1 MIPNP
6 EQSTLSRV
14 NSPAMAGAASKV
26 EVRGKMAPENGGD
39 GHVTAS
45 RCCRLPPVGKNCKI
59 EIAKC
64 LLFVTLLLT
73 SVCFRSVSGDD
84 AGSSSGAAAA
94 QDQNQNPTPTA
105 EPETTT
111 GCPPPEFKI
120 SRPRKN
126 MPSTEAPFVTFE
138 TTQVYLPQDFTT
150 ADLELVDGGRAAH
163 VAGSSGGALDA
174 HQHQSA
180 ALHEEQHD
188 TPFWWEMGIQN
199 AEARESLAAASFSS
213 LGHQSKSRARRSVSF
228 SSRPGGR
235 VRFRR
240 SSNAIGGHYLGQQDN
255 SLLHQELTPVIVI
268 NNIFNENDSDHSVFD
283 NVFLNSNQMELDD
296 DDAEKN
302 RYVDK
307 NEIGETVGQGEDLP
321 VDGTEELMGAAAAG
335 ASRSRVKRKSG
346 KTTGALSRAKG
357 SGGSDSGSKSITRH
371 NKQDNS
377 ETDHSDQGPHDE
389 AVPINET
396 DQPSGSNKS
405 LVSRVKRKSGKAT
418 GALSRPKGGSD
429 SGSKSIS
436 RNANKGQYDE
446 DGGYVPPLPDS
457 HESVDEKEESE
468 EIEESPE
475 LHQFR
480 EVSEVR
486 FPGEVGPLGGHRLC
500 KIQCIKGHWIG
511 PLCAMNEH
519 EVDEH
524 GQLKFEPLYKR
535 CVVDHIPPHL
545 LLSYKNVSVTLGW
558 DLPHGHTLQA
568 RCRDLGLYKLLGET
582 KVLCSNGLWAPK
594 MPSCVPTTLLTNY
607 SDDSPPSIR
616 IKVGVGSAA
625 YEPSGVLAV
634 LPTSTIHL
642 DCMYPRRRGSPEWT
656 WTGWFRQYLT
666 GWSAVPEEKASRYR
680 LTIKDIQSQDS
691 GTYTCASP
699 RGLTNSI
706 VIIVAVSQCTS
717 LLEPKPPLSLRL
729 EGIKLG
735 QRALYRC
742 PLGYTLQGTANATC
756 LASGNWSSPS
766 PNCHPIQCP
775 PLFLEDPHLSLVEL
789 NTSAWGRA
797 VFRCAWGY
805 RLSGP
810 PGLEC
815 EPNGRWSGPI
825 PRCRAIQCPQPLVP
839 INGRIDGTSGLNT
852 FGQRRYAVGALVTFS
867 CTEGHMLVG
876 EASIVCTETGFWS
889 HPPPFC
895 KAQCPYPGDPPNGLI
910 APLKFYYDPGD
921 YLTVQ
926 CRPGFVEHGANGG
939 PPERPRCTP
948 EGDWSGP
955 VTQCR
960 SYEEI

>member
-1 MIPNP
+1 MSTAVRSVVHRTMARLQCNP
-6 EQSTLSRV
+6 GSSRR
-14 NSPAMAGAASKV
+14 SITIRPSRRMKIC
-26 EVRGKMAPENGGD
+26 KMESG
-39 GHVTAS
+39 
-45 RCCRLPPVGKNCKI
+45 
-59 EIAKC
+59 KC
-64 LLFVTLLLT
+64 LLFLTLLT
-73 SVCFRSVSGDD
+73 SVCFEGVRTDEPE
-84 AGSSSGAAAA
+84 AGATSS
-94 QDQNQNPTPTA
+94 DPHPTPTN
-105 EPETTT
+105 EPELTT
-111 GCPPPEFKI
+111 GCPPPELKI
-120 SRPRKN
+120 SRPRKHYAT
-126 MPSTEAPFVTFE
+126 TEAPFVTFE
-138 TTQVYLPQDFTT
+138 TTQLYLPQDFTT
-150 ADLELVDGGRAAH
+150 ADFELVDGGRSGQHALSGDS
-163 VAGSSGGALDA
+163 VGAGKDA
-174 HQHQSA
+174 SSA
-180 ALHEEQHD
+180 ALHGSHSD
-188 TPFWWEMGIQN
+188 TSFWWELGVQN
-199 AEARESLAAASFSS
+199 AELRESLAAASFPSASMRSRRATAHSS
-213 LGHQSKSRARRSVSF
+213 SHRHRR
-228 SSRPGGR
+228 R
-235 VRFRR
+235 RR
-240 SSNAIGGHYLGQQDN
+240 SSSGATGTEHNDLGQ
-255 SLLHQELTPVIVI
+255 LLNLEELTPAIVI
-268 NNIFNENDSDHSVFD
+268 NNVFNENDSDHSVFD
-283 NVFLNSNQMELDD
+283 NLFLNSAPGVDEVEGDTG
-296 DDAEKN
+296 DAGASN
-302 RYVDK
+302 SDGRYVDK
-307 NEIGETVGQGEDLP
+307 NEIEGEEIIVE
-321 VDGTEELMGAAAAG
+321 MGDNG
-335 ASRSRVKRKSG
+335 SIVRRRVKRKSG
-346 KTTGALSRAKG
+346 KTTGALSRAKAG
-357 SGGSDSGSKSITRH
+357 SGGDGGSKSIARH
-371 NKQDNS
+371 HKQ
-377 ETDHSDQGPHDE
+377 
-389 AVPINET
+389 
-396 DQPSGSNKS
+396 
-405 LVSRVKRKSGKAT
+405 
-418 GALSRPKGGSD
+418 
-429 SGSKSIS
+429 
-436 RNANKGQYDE
+436 GQYDE
-446 DGGYVPPLPDS
+446 DGSYVPPLPDS
-457 HESVDEKEESE
+457 AENPDREDKDSE
-468 EIEESPE
+468 EVEESPE

-480 EVSEVR
+480 EASEVR
-486 FPGEVGPLGGHRLC
+486 FPAEVGPLGGHRLC
-500 KIQCIKGHWIG
+500 KIQCIRGHWVG
-511 PLCAMNEH
+511 PLCIMNEH
-519 EVDEH
+519 EQDEH
-524 GQLKFEPLYKR
+524 GQSKFEPLYKR

-568 RCRDLGLYKLLGET
+568 RCRDLGLYKLLGEA

-680 LTIKDIQSQDS
+680 LTIKDIQNQDS

-706 VIIVAVSQCTS
+706 VIIVAVSQCAALT
-717 LLEPKPPLSLRL
+717 EPNPPLSLRL

-742 PLGYTLQGTANATC
+742 PLGYSLQGTANATC
-756 LASGNWSSPS
+756 LASGNWSSPT

-815 EPNGRWSGPI
+815 EPNGHWSGPI

-839 INGRIDGTSGLNT
+839 INGRIDGTSGLTT

-867 CTEGHMLVG
+867 CTEGHLLVG

-910 APLKFYYDPGD
+910 APLKFHYDPGD

-955 VTQCR
+955 VPQCR

>member
-1 MIPNP
+1 M
-6 EQSTLSRV
+6 STSAV
-14 NSPAMAGAASKV
+14 AMGDRRRRPVAVVAPMHAGMKI
-26 EVRGKMAPENGGD
+26 
-39 GHVTAS
+39 
-45 RCCRLPPVGKNCKI
+45 CKI
-59 EIAKC
+59 EIGKC
-64 LLFVTLLLT
+64 LLFVTLLT
-73 SVCFRSVSGDD
+73 SVCFQGARTDEGE
-84 AGSSSGAAAA
+84 AGATPA
-94 QDQNQNPTPTA
+94 DPHPPPTN

-111 GCPPPEFKI
+111 GCPPPDLKI
-120 SRPRKN
+120 SRSRKQYAT
-126 MPSTEAPFVTFE
+126 TEPPFVTFE
-138 TTQVYLPQDFTT
+138 TTQIYLPQDFTT
-150 ADLELVDGGRAAH
+150 ADFELVE
-163 VAGSSGGALDA
+163 AGKSGTNALRGHADVND
-174 HQHQSA
+174 QSA
-180 ALHEEQHD
+180 SLHGNSHD
-188 TPFWWEMGIQN
+188 TSFWWELGIQN
-199 AEARESLAAASFSS
+199 AEVRESLAAASFPARSKRATV
-213 LGHQSKSRARRSVSF
+213 GHQRRTHHHHH
-228 SSRPGGR
+228 RR
-235 VRFRR
+235 RR
-240 SSNAIGGHYLGQQDN
+240 SSPGPHDH
-255 SLLHQELTPVIVI
+255 LLNLEELSPAIVI
-268 NNIFNENDSDHSVFD
+268 NNIFNENDSDHSVYD
-283 NVFLNSNQMELDD
+283 NLFLNSGPADVDVDD
-296 DDAEKN
+296 RDGENNPDTGQ
-302 RYVDK
+302 YLDK
-307 NEIGETVGQGEDLP
+307 NEIEGEEIIVE
-321 VDGTEELMGAAAAG
+321 MGDNG
-335 ASRSRVKRKSG
+335 SIIRRRVKRKSG
-346 KTTGALSRAKG
+346 KTTGALSRAKAG
-357 SGGSDSGSKSITRH
+357 SGGDGGSKSIARH
-371 NKQDNS
+371 HKQ
-377 ETDHSDQGPHDE
+377 
-389 AVPINET
+389 
-396 DQPSGSNKS
+396 
-405 LVSRVKRKSGKAT
+405 
-418 GALSRPKGGSD
+418 
-429 SGSKSIS
+429 
-436 RNANKGQYDE
+436 GQYDE
-446 DGGYVPPLPDS
+446 DGSYVPPLPDS
-457 HESVDEKEESE
+457 AENPDREDKESE
-468 EIEESPE
+468 EVEESPE

-500 KIQCIKGHWIG
+500 KIQCIRGHWVG

-519 EVDEH
+519 EQDEH

-568 RCRDLGLYKLLGET
+568 RCRDLGLYKLLGES

-680 LTIKDIQSQDS
+680 LTIKDIQNQDS

-706 VIIVAVSQCTS
+706 VIVVAVSQCAALT
-717 LLEPKPPLSLRL
+717 EPNPPLSLRL

-742 PLGYTLQGTANATC
+742 PLGYMLQGTANATC
-756 LASGNWSSPS
+756 LASGNWSSPT
-766 PNCHPIQCP
+766 PTCHPIQCP

-815 EPNGRWSGPI
+815 EPNGHWSGPI

-839 INGRIDGTSGLNT
+839 INGRIDGTSGLTT

-867 CTEGHMLVG
+867 CTEGHLLVG

-910 APLKFYYDPGD
+910 APLKFHYDPGD

-955 VTQCR
+955 VPQCR

>member
-1 MIPNP
+1 
-6 EQSTLSRV
+6 
-14 NSPAMAGAASKV
+14 MATAT
-26 EVRGKMAPENGGD
+26 GKI
-39 GHVTAS
+39 
-45 RCCRLPPVGKNCKI
+45 CKI
-59 EIAKC
+59 EIGKC
-64 LLFVTLLLT
+64 LLFVTLLT
-73 SVCFRSVSGDD
+73 SVCFRAIRSDE
-84 AGSSSGAAAA
+84 AAASA
-94 QDQNQNPTPTA
+94 PDANHPQPSA
-105 EPETTT
+105 EPETST
-111 GCPPPEFKI
+111 GCPPPDLKV
-120 SRPRKN
+120 SRPRKHY
-126 MPSTEAPFVTFE
+126 PTTEAPFVTFE
-138 TTQVYLPQDFTT
+138 TTQIYVPQDFTT
-150 ADLELVDGGRAAH
+150 ADFEFVDGKKSA
-163 VAGSSGGALDA
+163 VAGISLDNQEA
-174 HQHQSA
+174 QLTHD
-180 ALHEEQHD
+180 D

-199 AEARESLAAASFSS
+199 AEARESLAAASFPGSS
-213 LGHQSKSRARRSVSF
+213 YKNRAKRALRR
-228 SSRPGGR
+228 RPAR
-235 VRFRR
+235 RFRR
-240 SSNAIGGHYLGQQDN
+240 SSLSDGSYGQDN
-255 SLLHQELTPVIVI
+255 ALHQEQTPVIVI
-268 NNIFNENDSDHSVFD
+268 NNVFNENDSDHSVYD
-283 NVFLNSNQMELDD
+283 NVFLNGNQLDGAD
-296 DDAEKN
+296 GQDNEDRED

-307 NEIGETVGQGEDLP
+307 NEIGEVLEAEVED
-321 VDGTEELMGAAAAG
+321 DGHGGVAG
-335 ASRSRVKRKSG
+335 IMARVKRKSG

-357 SGGSDSGSKSITRH
+357 SGSDSGGSKSITRH
-371 NKQDNS
+371 NKQDHPDDPEQEDRGKGGRTS
-377 ETDHSDQGPHDE
+377 EDATLQLQGLPDQGDSM
-389 AVPINET
+389 VR
-396 DQPSGSNKS
+396 G
-405 LVSRVKRKSGKAT
+405 KRKSGKAT

-429 SGSKSIS
+429 SGSKSIN
-436 RNANKGQYDE
+436 RNSNKGNFDE
-446 DGGYVPPLPDS
+446 DGSYVPPLPDS
-457 HESVDEKEESE
+457 RENPDREESSE

-486 FPGEVGPLGGHRLC
+486 FQGEVGPLGGHRLC
-500 KIQCIKGHWIG
+500 KIQCVGGHWVG
-511 PLCAMNEH
+511 PVCAMNEH
-519 EVDEH
+519 EQDEN

-634 LPTSTIHL
+634 LPTSTMHL

-680 LTIKDIQSQDS
+680 LTIKDIQAQDS

-706 VIIVAVSQCTS
+706 VIVVAVSQCAALT
-717 LLEPKPPLSLRL
+717 EPRPPLSLRL

-742 PLGYTLQGTANATC
+742 PLGYSLQGTANATC
-756 LASGNWSSPS
+756 LASGNWSSPQ

-815 EPNGRWSGPI
+815 EPNGHWSGPI
-825 PRCRAIQCPQPLVP
+825 PRCRAIQCPQPLIP
-839 INGRIDGTSGLNT
+839 LNGRIDGTSGLNM
-852 FGQRRYAVGALVTFS
+852 FGQRNNRYAVGALVTFS
-867 CTEGHMLVG
+867 CTEGHLLVG

-910 APLKFYYDPGD
+910 APLKFHYDPGD

-926 CRPGFVEHGANGG
+926 CRPGFVEHGVNGG

-955 VTQCR
+955 VPQCR

>member
-1 MIPNP
+1 M
-6 EQSTLSRV
+6 STSAV
-14 NSPAMAGAASKV
+14 PPAGPAKMGGGASDRKRPAAAPMHAGLKI
-26 EVRGKMAPENGGD
+26 
-39 GHVTAS
+39 
-45 RCCRLPPVGKNCKI
+45 CKI
-59 EIAKC
+59 EIGKC
-64 LLFVTLLLT
+64 LLFVTLLT
-73 SVCFRSVSGDD
+73 SVCFQGARADEGD
-84 AGSSSGAAAA
+84 AGATPA
-94 QDQNQNPTPTA
+94 DPHPPPTN
-105 EPETTT
+105 EPETST
-111 GCPPPEFKI
+111 GCPPPDLKI
-120 SRPRKN
+120 SRPRKQYAT
-126 MPSTEAPFVTFE
+126 TEPPFVTFE
-138 TTQVYLPQDFTT
+138 TTQIYLPQDFTT
-150 ADLELVDGGRAAH
+150 ADFELVEAGKSGTNALRSHAETGGQS
-163 VAGSSGGALDA
+163 GSSSSSLHGGGG
-174 HQHQSA
+174 S
-180 ALHEEQHD
+180 HD
-188 TPFWWEMGIQN
+188 TSFWWELGIQN
-199 AEARESLAAASFSS
+199 AEVRESLAAASFPARSKRATVPS
-213 LGHQSKSRARRSVSF
+213 QRQRQHNHHHHHRRRHQTSADGLEAVELAEDGTAGGGGDQHQ
-228 SSRPGGR
+228 PGG
-235 VRFRR
+235 
-240 SSNAIGGHYLGQQDN
+240 G
-255 SLLHQELTPVIVI
+255 
-268 NNIFNENDSDHSVFD
+268 
-283 NVFLNSNQMELDD
+283 
-296 DDAEKN
+296 
-302 RYVDK
+302 
-307 NEIGETVGQGEDLP
+307 GQGQ
-321 VDGTEELMGAAAAG
+321 V
-335 ASRSRVKRKSG
+335 
-346 KTTGALSRAKG
+346 
-357 SGGSDSGSKSITRH
+357 
-371 NKQDNS
+371 
-377 ETDHSDQGPHDE
+377 
-389 AVPINET
+389 
-396 DQPSGSNKS
+396 
-405 LVSRVKRKSGKAT
+405 RVKRKSGKAT
-418 GALSRPKGGSD
+418 GALSRPKGASD

-446 DGGYVPPLPDS
+446 DGSYVPPLPDS
-457 HESVDEKEESE
+457 AENPDREDKESE
-468 EIEESPE
+468 EVDESPE

-500 KIQCIKGHWIG
+500 KIQCIRGHWVG

-519 EVDEH
+519 EQDEH

-568 RCRDLGLYKLLGET
+568 RCRDLGLYKLLGES

-680 LTIKDIQSQDS
+680 LTIKDIQNQDS

-706 VIIVAVSQCTS
+706 VIVVAVSQCAALT
-717 LLEPKPPLSLRL
+717 EPNPPLSLRL

-742 PLGYTLQGTANATC
+742 PLGYMLQGTANATC
-756 LASGNWSSPS
+756 LASGNWSSPT
-766 PNCHPIQCP
+766 PTCHPIQCP

-815 EPNGRWSGPI
+815 EPNGHWSGPI
-825 PRCRAIQCPQPLVP
+825 PRCRGMSL
-839 INGRIDGTSGLNT
+839 S
-852 FGQRRYAVGALVTFS
+852 
-867 CTEGHMLVG
+867 
-876 EASIVCTETGFWS
+876 
-889 HPPPFC
+889 

-910 APLKFYYDPGD
+910 APLKFHYDPGD

-955 VTQCR
+955 VPQCR

>member
-1 MIPNP
+1 MSASVRSVERRIMARLQCNP
-6 EQSTLSRV
+6 RTFRRSIRIRPSRR
-14 NSPAMAGAASKV
+14 M
-26 EVRGKMAPENGGD
+26 EICKM
-39 GHVTAS
+39 
-45 RCCRLPPVGKNCKI
+45 
-59 EIAKC
+59 EIGKC
-64 LLFVTLLLT
+64 LLFLTLLT
-73 SVCFRSVSGDD
+73 SVCFEGVRTDEPE
-84 AGSSSGAAAA
+84 AGATSSDSH
-94 QDQNQNPTPTA
+94 PTPTN
-105 EPETTT
+105 EPELTT
-111 GCPPPEFKI
+111 GCPPPELKI
-120 SRPRKN
+120 SRPRKHYAT
-126 MPSTEAPFVTFE
+126 TEAPFVTFE
-138 TTQVYLPQDFTT
+138 TTQLYLPQDFTT
-150 ADLELVDGGRAAH
+150 ADFELVDGGRSGQHALSGDS
-163 VAGSSGGALDA
+163 VGAGKDA
-174 HQHQSA
+174 SSA
-180 ALHEEQHD
+180 ALHGSHSD
-188 TPFWWEMGIQN
+188 TSFWWELGVQN
-199 AEARESLAAASFSS
+199 AELRESLAAASFPSASMRSRRATAHSS
-213 LGHQSKSRARRSVSF
+213 SHRHRR
-228 SSRPGGR
+228 R
-235 VRFRR
+235 RR
-240 SSNAIGGHYLGQQDN
+240 SSSVPSGATGTEHNDLGQ
-255 SLLHQELTPVIVI
+255 LLNLEELTPAIVI
-268 NNIFNENDSDHSVFD
+268 NNVFNENDSDHSVFD
-283 NVFLNSNQMELDD
+283 NLFLNSAPGVDEVEG
-296 DDAEKN
+296 DADAGASN
-302 RYVDK
+302 SDGRYVDK
-307 NEIGETVGQGEDLP
+307 NEIEGEEIIVE
-321 VDGTEELMGAAAAG
+321 MGDNG
-335 ASRSRVKRKSG
+335 SIVRRRVKRKSG
-346 KTTGALSRAKG
+346 KTTGALSRAKAG
-357 SGGSDSGSKSITRH
+357 SGGDGGSKSIARH
-371 NKQDNS
+371 HKQ
-377 ETDHSDQGPHDE
+377 
-389 AVPINET
+389 
-396 DQPSGSNKS
+396 
-405 LVSRVKRKSGKAT
+405 
-418 GALSRPKGGSD
+418 
-429 SGSKSIS
+429 
-436 RNANKGQYDE
+436 GQYDE
-446 DGGYVPPLPDS
+446 DGSYVPPLPDS
-457 HESVDEKEESE
+457 AENPDREDKDSE
-468 EIEESPE
+468 EVEESPE

-480 EVSEVR
+480 EASEVR
-486 FPGEVGPLGGHRLC
+486 FPAEVGPLGGHRLC
-500 KIQCIKGHWIG
+500 KIQCIRGHWVG
-511 PLCAMNEH
+511 PLCIMNEH
-519 EVDEH
+519 EQDEH
-524 GQLKFEPLYKR
+524 GQSKFEPLYKR

-568 RCRDLGLYKLLGET
+568 RCRDLGLYKLLGEA

-680 LTIKDIQSQDS
+680 LTIKDIQNQDS

-706 VIIVAVSQCTS
+706 VIIVAVSQCAALT
-717 LLEPKPPLSLRL
+717 EPNPPLSLRL

-742 PLGYTLQGTANATC
+742 PLGYSLQGTANATC
-756 LASGNWSSPS
+756 LASGNWSSPT

-815 EPNGRWSGPI
+815 EPNGHWSGPI

-839 INGRIDGTSGLNT
+839 INGRIDGTSGLTT

-867 CTEGHMLVG
+867 CTEGHLLVG

-910 APLKFYYDPGD
+910 APLKFHYDPGD

-955 VTQCR
+955 VPQCR

>member
-84 AGSSSGAAAA
+84 AGSSGAAAA

-371 NKQDNS
+371 NKQ
-377 ETDHSDQGPHDE
+377 
-389 AVPINET
+389 
-396 DQPSGSNKS
+396 
-405 LVSRVKRKSGKAT
+405 
-418 GALSRPKGGSD
+418 
-429 SGSKSIS
+429 
-436 RNANKGQYDE
+436 GQYDE

-756 LASGNWSSPS
+756 LASGK
-766 PNCHPIQCP
+766 Q
-775 PLFLEDPHLSLVEL
+775 
-789 NTSAWGRA
+789 A
-797 VFRCAWGY
+797 
-805 RLSGP
+805 
-810 PGLEC
+810 
-815 EPNGRWSGPI
+815 
-825 PRCRAIQCPQPLVP
+825 
-839 INGRIDGTSGLNT
+839 
-852 FGQRRYAVGALVTFS
+852 
-867 CTEGHMLVG
+867 
-876 EASIVCTETGFWS
+876 
-889 HPPPFC
+889 
-895 KAQCPYPGDPPNGLI
+895 
-910 APLKFYYDPGD
+910 
-921 YLTVQ
+921 
-926 CRPGFVEHGANGG
+926 
-939 PPERPRCTP
+939 
-948 EGDWSGP
+948 
-955 VTQCR
+955 
-960 SYEEI
+960 

>member
-1 MIPNP
+1 M
-6 EQSTLSRV
+6 STSGGMVKARANRV
-14 NSPAMAGAASKV
+14 
-26 EVRGKMAPENGGD
+26 R
-39 GHVTAS
+39 
-45 RCCRLPPVGKNCKI
+45 RPVPMHTGQKICKI
-59 EIAKC
+59 EIGKC
-64 LLFVTLLLT
+64 LLFVTLLT
-73 SVCFRSVSGDD
+73 SVCFEAARAD
-84 AGSSSGAAAA
+84 AEAGEGGGGQVDAHPP
-94 QDQNQNPTPTA
+94 PTN

-111 GCPPPEFKI
+111 GCPPPDLKI
-120 SRPRKN
+120 SRPRKQYAT
-126 MPSTEAPFVTFE
+126 TEPPFVTFE
-138 TTQVYLPQDFTT
+138 TTQIYLPQDFTT
-150 ADLELVDGGRAAH
+150 ADFELVE
-163 VAGSSGGALDA
+163 AGKSGTN
-174 HQHQSA
+174 
-180 ALHEEQHD
+180 ALHGRVDAVGSQNAASLHGNAHE
-188 TPFWWEMGIQN
+188 TSFWWELGIQN
-199 AEARESLAAASFSS
+199 AEVRESLAAASFPARSKRS
-213 LGHQSKSRARRSVSF
+213 ITAGHQRRQHHQRHPTSADAPEAVEQAVDAE
-228 SSRPGGR
+228 RGADRDQPVGDGGR
-235 VRFRR
+235 
-240 SSNAIGGHYLGQQDN
+240 GQ
-255 SLLHQELTPVIVI
+255 V
-268 NNIFNENDSDHSVFD
+268 
-283 NVFLNSNQMELDD
+283 
-296 DDAEKN
+296 
-302 RYVDK
+302 
-307 NEIGETVGQGEDLP
+307 
-321 VDGTEELMGAAAAG
+321 
-335 ASRSRVKRKSG
+335 
-346 KTTGALSRAKG
+346 
-357 SGGSDSGSKSITRH
+357 
-371 NKQDNS
+371 
-377 ETDHSDQGPHDE
+377 
-389 AVPINET
+389 
-396 DQPSGSNKS
+396 
-405 LVSRVKRKSGKAT
+405 RVKRKSGKAT
-418 GALSRPKGGSD
+418 GALSRPKGASD

-446 DGGYVPPLPDS
+446 DGSYVPPLPDS
-457 HESVDEKEESE
+457 AENPDREDKESE
-468 EIEESPE
+468 EVEESPE

-500 KIQCIKGHWIG
+500 KIQCIRGHWVG

-519 EVDEH
+519 EQDEH

-568 RCRDLGLYKLLGET
+568 RCHDLGLYKLLGES

-680 LTIKDIQSQDS
+680 LTIKDIQNQDS

-706 VIIVAVSQCTS
+706 VIVVAVSQCAALT
-717 LLEPKPPLSLRL
+717 EPNPPLSLRL

-742 PLGYTLQGTANATC
+742 PLGYMLQGTANATC
-756 LASGNWSSPS
+756 LASGNWSSPT
-766 PNCHPIQCP
+766 PTCHPIQCP

-815 EPNGRWSGPI
+815 EPNGHWSGPI

-839 INGRIDGTSGLNT
+839 LNGRIDGTSGLTT

-867 CTEGHMLVG
+867 CTEGHLLVG

-910 APLKFYYDPGD
+910 APLKFHYDPGD

-955 VTQCR
+955 VPQCR

>member
-1 MIPNP
+1 MMPH
-6 EQSTLSRV
+6 SATTCYHRS
-14 NSPAMAGAASKV
+14 AGKI
-26 EVRGKMAPENGGD
+26 
-39 GHVTAS
+39 
-45 RCCRLPPVGKNCKI
+45 CKI
-59 EIAKC
+59 EIGKC
-64 LLFVTLLLT
+64 LLFVTLLT
-73 SVCFRSVSGDD
+73 SVCFRAIRTDEGASD
-84 AGSSSGAAAA
+84 AHP
-94 QDQNQNPTPTA
+94 PTTN
-105 EPETTT
+105 EPETAT
-111 GCPPPEFKI
+111 GCPPPDFKI
-120 SRPRKN
+120 SRPRK
-126 MPSTEAPFVTFE
+126 SFDITEPPIVTFE
-138 TTQVYLPQDFTT
+138 TTQVNLPQDFTT
-150 ADLELVDGGRAAH
+150 AEFELVDGGKA
-163 VAGSSGGALDA
+163 
-174 HQHQSA
+174 A
-180 ALHEEQHD
+180 ALVGHSINMEHAQLHDSHD

-199 AEARESLAAASFSS
+199 AEARASLAAASFPSY
-213 LGHQSKSRARRSVSF
+213 KKRAKRRAVRPGRYRRSPF
-228 SSRPGGR
+228 
-235 VRFRR
+235 
-240 SSNAIGGHYLGQQDN
+240 GQDGQDIA
-255 SLLHQELTPVIVI
+255 LHLELTPVIVI

-283 NVFLNSNQMELDD
+283 NVFLNSKQLEQEEEEEEEEDD
-296 DDAEKN
+296 ENEADGRD
-302 RYVDK
+302 RYIDR
-307 NEIGETVGQGEDLP
+307 NEIGEVIEAEVIGVHSVKT
-321 VDGTEELMGAAAAG
+321 
-335 ASRSRVKRKSG
+335 RVKRKSG

-357 SGGSDSGSKSITRH
+357 SGGDSGSKSITRH
-371 NKQDNS
+371 NKQ
-377 ETDHSDQGPHDE
+377 
-389 AVPINET
+389 
-396 DQPSGSNKS
+396 
-405 LVSRVKRKSGKAT
+405 
-418 GALSRPKGGSD
+418 
-429 SGSKSIS
+429 
-436 RNANKGQYDE
+436 GQYDE
-446 DGGYVPPLPDS
+446 DGSYVPPLPDS
-457 HESVDEKEESE
+457 RESPDEEKESE

-475 LHQFR
+475 LHAFR

-500 KIQCIKGHWIG
+500 KIQCIRGHWVG

-519 EVDEH
+519 EQDEH

-535 CVVDHIPPHL
+535 CVVDRIPPHL
-545 LLSYKNVSVTLGW
+545 LLSYKNVSVTSGW

-680 LTIKDIQSQDS
+680 LTIKDIQNQDS

-706 VIIVAVSQCTS
+706 VIIVAISQCMALS
-717 LLEPKPPLSLRL
+717 EPKPPLSLRL

-756 LASGNWSSPS
+756 LASGNWSSPP
-766 PNCHPIQCP
+766 PNCHSIQCP

-815 EPNGRWSGPI
+815 EPNGHWSGPI

-867 CTEGHMLVG
+867 CTEGHLLVG

-910 APLKFYYDPGD
+910 APLKFHYDPGD

-955 VTQCR
+955 VPQCR

>member
-1 MIPNP
+1 MSASVRSVERRIMARLQCNP
-6 EQSTLSRV
+6 RTFRRSIRIRPSRR
-14 NSPAMAGAASKV
+14 M
-26 EVRGKMAPENGGD
+26 EICKM
-39 GHVTAS
+39 
-45 RCCRLPPVGKNCKI
+45 
-59 EIAKC
+59 EIGKC
-64 LLFVTLLLT
+64 LLFLTLLT
-73 SVCFRSVSGDD
+73 SVCFEGVRTDEPE
-84 AGSSSGAAAA
+84 AGATSSDSH
-94 QDQNQNPTPTA
+94 PTPTN
-105 EPETTT
+105 EPELTT
-111 GCPPPEFKI
+111 GCPPPELKI
-120 SRPRKN
+120 SRPRKHYAT
-126 MPSTEAPFVTFE
+126 TEAPFVTFE
-138 TTQVYLPQDFTT
+138 TTQLYLPQDFTT
-150 ADLELVDGGRAAH
+150 ADFELVDGGRSGQHALSGDS
-163 VAGSSGGALDA
+163 VGAGKDA
-174 HQHQSA
+174 SSA
-180 ALHEEQHD
+180 ALHGSHSD
-188 TPFWWEMGIQN
+188 TSFWWELGVQN
-199 AEARESLAAASFSS
+199 AELRESLAAASFPSASMRSRRATAHSS
-213 LGHQSKSRARRSVSF
+213 SHRHRR
-228 SSRPGGR
+228 R
-235 VRFRR
+235 RR
-240 SSNAIGGHYLGQQDN
+240 SSSVPSGATGTEHNDLGQ
-255 SLLHQELTPVIVI
+255 LLNLEELTPAIVI
-268 NNIFNENDSDHSVFD
+268 NNVFNENDSDHSVFD
-283 NVFLNSNQMELDD
+283 NLFLNSAPGVDEVEG
-296 DDAEKN
+296 DADAGASN
-302 RYVDK
+302 SDGRYVDK
-307 NEIGETVGQGEDLP
+307 NEIEGEEIIVE
-321 VDGTEELMGAAAAG
+321 MGDNG
-335 ASRSRVKRKSG
+335 SIVRRRVKRKSG
-346 KTTGALSRAKG
+346 KTTGALSRAKAG
-357 SGGSDSGSKSITRH
+357 SGGDGGSKSIARH
-371 NKQDNS
+371 HKQDHTYADGPEGVELAGGDGDGGGN
-377 ETDHSDQGPHDE
+377 DHQHQLPGM
-389 AVPINET
+389 V
-396 DQPSGSNKS
+396 
-405 LVSRVKRKSGKAT
+405 RVKRKSGKAT

-446 DGGYVPPLPDS
+446 DGSYVPPLPDS
-457 HESVDEKEESE
+457 AENPDREDKDSE
-468 EIEESPE
+468 EVEESPE

-480 EVSEVR
+480 EASEVR
-486 FPGEVGPLGGHRLC
+486 FPAEVGPLGGHRLC
-500 KIQCIKGHWIG
+500 KIQCIRGHWVG
-511 PLCAMNEH
+511 PLCIMNEH
-519 EVDEH
+519 EQDEH
-524 GQLKFEPLYKR
+524 GQSKFEPLYKR

-568 RCRDLGLYKLLGET
+568 RCRDLGLYKLLGEA

-680 LTIKDIQSQDS
+680 LTIKDIQNQDS

-706 VIIVAVSQCTS
+706 VIIVAVSQCAALT
-717 LLEPKPPLSLRL
+717 EPNPPLSLRL

-742 PLGYTLQGTANATC
+742 PLGYSLQGTANATC
-756 LASGNWSSPS
+756 LASGNWSSPT

-815 EPNGRWSGPI
+815 EPNGHWSGPI

-839 INGRIDGTSGLNT
+839 INGRIDGTSGLTT

-867 CTEGHMLVG
+867 CTEGHLLVG

-910 APLKFYYDPGD
+910 APLKFHYDPGD

-955 VTQCR
+955 VPQCR

>member
-1 MIPNP
+1 M
-6 EQSTLSRV
+6 STSAV
-14 NSPAMAGAASKV
+14 PPAGPVMMGGGASDRKRPAAAPMHAGLKI
-26 EVRGKMAPENGGD
+26 
-39 GHVTAS
+39 
-45 RCCRLPPVGKNCKI
+45 CKI
-59 EIAKC
+59 EIGKC
-64 LLFVTLLLT
+64 LLFVTLLT
-73 SVCFRSVSGDD
+73 SVCFQGARADEGD
-84 AGSSSGAAAA
+84 AGATPA
-94 QDQNQNPTPTA
+94 DPHPPPTN
-105 EPETTT
+105 EPETST
-111 GCPPPEFKI
+111 GCPPPDLKI
-120 SRPRKN
+120 SRPRKQYAT
-126 MPSTEAPFVTFE
+126 TEPPFVTFE
-138 TTQVYLPQDFTT
+138 TTQIYLPQDFTT
-150 ADLELVDGGRAAH
+150 ADFELVEAGKSGTNALRSHAETGGQS
-163 VAGSSGGALDA
+163 GSSSSSLHGGGG
-174 HQHQSA
+174 S
-180 ALHEEQHD
+180 HD
-188 TPFWWEMGIQN
+188 TSFWWELGIQN
-199 AEARESLAAASFSS
+199 AEVRESLAAASFPAR
-213 LGHQSKSRARRSVSF
+213 SKRATVPSQRQRQHNHHHHHRR
-228 SSRPGGR
+228 R
-235 VRFRR
+235 RR
-240 SSNAIGGHYLGQQDN
+240 SSSGPHDH
-255 SLLHQELTPVIVI
+255 LLNLEELSPAIVI
-268 NNIFNENDSDHSVFD
+268 NNIFNENDSDHSVYD
-283 NVFLNSNQMELDD
+283 NLFLNSGAP
-296 DDAEKN
+296 DADEVDEREADN
-302 RYVDK
+302 GPDAGQYLDK
-307 NEIGETVGQGEDLP
+307 NEIEGEEIIVE
-321 VDGTEELMGAAAAG
+321 MGDNG
-335 ASRSRVKRKSG
+335 SIIRRRVKRKSG
-346 KTTGALSRAKG
+346 KTTGALSRAKAG
-357 SGGSDSGSKSITRH
+357 SGGDGGSKSIARH
-371 NKQDNS
+371 HKQDQTS
-377 ETDHSDQGPHDE
+377 ADGLE
-389 AVPINET
+389 AVELAEDGT
-396 DQPSGSNKS
+396 AGGGGDQHQPGGGGRGQ
-405 LVSRVKRKSGKAT
+405 VRVKRKSGKAT
-418 GALSRPKGGSD
+418 GALSRPKGASD

-446 DGGYVPPLPDS
+446 DGSYVPPLPDS
-457 HESVDEKEESE
+457 AENPDREDKESE
-468 EIEESPE
+468 EVDESPE

-500 KIQCIKGHWIG
+500 KIQCIRGHWVG

-519 EVDEH
+519 EQDEH

-568 RCRDLGLYKLLGET
+568 RCRDLGLYKLLGES

-680 LTIKDIQSQDS
+680 LTIKDIQNQDS

-706 VIIVAVSQCTS
+706 VIVVAVSQCAALT
-717 LLEPKPPLSLRL
+717 EPNPPLSLRL

-742 PLGYTLQGTANATC
+742 PLGYMLQGTANATC
-756 LASGNWSSPS
+756 LASGNWSSPT
-766 PNCHPIQCP
+766 PTCHPIQCP

-815 EPNGRWSGPI
+815 EPNGHWSGPI

-839 INGRIDGTSGLNT
+839 INGRIDGTSGLTT

-867 CTEGHMLVG
+867 CTEGHLLVG

-895 KAQCPYPGDPPNGLI
+895 NAVPVSRRSTEWSDCTAEVPLRSGRLPDRPVPAGLRRARCERWPPGTS
-910 APLKFYYDPGD
+910 PLY
-921 YLTVQ
+921 
-926 CRPGFVEHGANGG
+926 AGG
-939 PPERPRCTP
+939 
-948 EGDWSGP
+948 
-955 VTQCR
+955 
-960 SYEEI
+960 

>member
-1 MIPNP
+1 MIP
-6 EQSTLSRV
+6 QSS
-14 NSPAMAGAASKV
+14 A
-26 EVRGKMAPENGGD
+26 
-39 GHVTAS
+39 VTAEA
-45 RCCRLPPVGKNCKI
+45 RKICQI
-59 EIAKC
+59 EIGKC
-64 LLFVTLLLT
+64 LLFVTLLT
-73 SVCFRSVSGDD
+73 SVCIQTIRTDEGTSD
-84 AGSSSGAAAA
+84 AYPP
-94 QDQNQNPTPTA
+94 PTN

-111 GCPPPEFKI
+111 GCPPPDFKI
-120 SRPRKN
+120 SRQRKSFA
-126 MPSTEAPFVTFE
+126 STEAPFVTFE
-138 TTQVYLPQDFTT
+138 TTQVNLPQDFTT
-150 ADLELVDGGRAAH
+150 AELEFVDGGKA
-163 VAGSSGGALDA
+163 
-174 HQHQSA
+174 A
-180 ALHEEQHD
+180 ALVGQNVALHDSHD

-199 AEARESLAAASFSS
+199 AEARESLAAASFPS
-213 LGHQSKSRARRSVSF
+213 HHNKKRAKRTARRSV
-228 SSRPGGR
+228 RR
-235 VRFRR
+235 YRR
-240 SSNAIGGHYLGQQDN
+240 SPFGQQDGQEN
-255 SLLHQELTPVIVI
+255 VLHQELTPVIVI

-283 NVFLNSNQMELDD
+283 NVFLNSNQLEEEDEED
-296 DDAEKN
+296 QQEADERD
-302 RYVDK
+302 RYVDR
-307 NEIGETVGQGEDLP
+307 NEIGDVVETEQIEVH
-321 VDGTEELMGAAAAG
+321 GAKT
-335 ASRSRVKRKSG
+335 RVKRKSG

-357 SGGSDSGSKSITRH
+357 SGGDSGSKSITRH
-371 NKQDNS
+371 NKQDIS
-377 ETDHSDQGPHDE
+377 DLEQDGHKMRDGSVTAEGAQLGQDQGSM
-389 AVPINET
+389 V
-396 DQPSGSNKS
+396 
-405 LVSRVKRKSGKAT
+405 RVKRKSGKAT

-446 DGGYVPPLPDS
+446 DGSYVPPLPDS
-457 HESVDEKEESE
+457 RESPDEEKESE

-480 EVSEVR
+480 EVMEVR

-500 KIQCIKGHWIG
+500 KIQCIKGHWVG

-519 EVDEH
+519 EVDEN

-535 CVVDHIPPHL
+535 CVVDQIPPHL
-545 LLSYKNVSVTLGW
+545 LLSYKNVSVTSGW

-706 VIIVAVSQCTS
+706 VIIVATSQCAALS
-717 LLEPKPPLSLRL
+717 EPKPPLSLRL

-756 LASGNWSSPS
+756 LASGNWSSPP

-815 EPNGRWSGPI
+815 EPNGHWSGPI

-867 CTEGHMLVG
+867 CTEGHLLVG

-910 APLKFYYDPGD
+910 APLKFHYDPGD

-926 CRPGFVEHGANGG
+926 CRPGFVEHGVNGG

-955 VTQCR
+955 VPQCR

>member
-1 MIPNP
+1 M
-6 EQSTLSRV
+6 STSAV
-14 NSPAMAGAASKV
+14 AMGDRRRRRLAVVAPMHAGMKI
-26 EVRGKMAPENGGD
+26 
-39 GHVTAS
+39 
-45 RCCRLPPVGKNCKI
+45 CKI
-59 EIAKC
+59 EIGKC
-64 LLFVTLLLT
+64 LLFVTLLT
-73 SVCFRSVSGDD
+73 SVCFQGACTDEGE
-84 AGSSSGAAAA
+84 AGATPA
-94 QDQNQNPTPTA
+94 DPHPPPTN

-111 GCPPPEFKI
+111 GCPPPDLKI
-120 SRPRKN
+120 SRPRKQYAT
-126 MPSTEAPFVTFE
+126 TEPPFVTFE
-138 TTQVYLPQDFTT
+138 TTQIYLPQDFTT
-150 ADLELVDGGRAAH
+150 ADFELVE
-163 VAGSSGGALDA
+163 AGKSGTNALRSHADA
-174 HQHQSA
+174 SDQTAS
-180 ALHEEQHD
+180 LHGNAHD
-188 TPFWWEMGIQN
+188 TSFWWELGIQN
-199 AEARESLAAASFSS
+199 AEVRESLAAASFPARSKRATGQ
-213 LGHQSKSRARRSVSF
+213 GHQRRPHHHHHH
-228 SSRPGGR
+228 RR
-235 VRFRR
+235 RR
-240 SSNAIGGHYLGQQDN
+240 SSPGPHDH
-255 SLLHQELTPVIVI
+255 LLNLEELSPAIVI
-268 NNIFNENDSDHSVFD
+268 NNIFNENDSDHSVYD
-283 NVFLNSNQMELDD
+283 NLFLNSGPADVDVDERDGENSA
-296 DDAEKN
+296 DAGQ
-302 RYVDK
+302 YLDK
-307 NEIGETVGQGEDLP
+307 NEIEGEEIIVE
-321 VDGTEELMGAAAAG
+321 MGDNG
-335 ASRSRVKRKSG
+335 SIIRRRVKRKSG
-346 KTTGALSRAKG
+346 KTTGALSRAKAG
-357 SGGSDSGSKSITRH
+357 SGGDGGSKSIARH
-371 NKQDNS
+371 HKQD
-377 ETDHSDQGPHDE
+377 ETSAENGPE
-389 AVPINET
+389 AVGLAVDAGAPGG
-396 DQPSGSNKS
+396 DQHQPGGGRAQ
-405 LVSRVKRKSGKAT
+405 VRVKRKSGKAT
-418 GALSRPKGGSD
+418 GALSRPKGASD

-446 DGGYVPPLPDS
+446 DGSYVPPLPDS
-457 HESVDEKEESE
+457 AENPDREDKESE
-468 EIEESPE
+468 EVEESPE

-500 KIQCIKGHWIG
+500 KIQCIRGHWVG

-519 EVDEH
+519 EQDEH

-568 RCRDLGLYKLLGET
+568 RCRDLGLYKLLGES

-680 LTIKDIQSQDS
+680 LTIKDIQNQDS

-706 VIIVAVSQCTS
+706 VIVVAVSQCAALT
-717 LLEPKPPLSLRL
+717 EPNPPLSLRL

-742 PLGYTLQGTANATC
+742 PLGYMLQGTANATC
-756 LASGNWSSPS
+756 LASGNWSSPT
-766 PNCHPIQCP
+766 PTCHPIQCP

-815 EPNGRWSGPI
+815 EPNGHWSGPI

-839 INGRIDGTSGLNT
+839 INGRIDGTSGLTT

-867 CTEGHMLVG
+867 CTEGHLLVG

-910 APLKFYYDPGD
+910 APLKFHYDPGD

-955 VTQCR
+955 VPQCR

>member
-1 MIPNP
+1 M
-6 EQSTLSRV
+6 STSAV
-14 NSPAMAGAASKV
+14 PPAGPAKMGGGASDRKRPAAAPMHAGLKI
-26 EVRGKMAPENGGD
+26 
-39 GHVTAS
+39 
-45 RCCRLPPVGKNCKI
+45 CKI
-59 EIAKC
+59 EIGKC
-64 LLFVTLLLT
+64 LLFVTLLT
-73 SVCFRSVSGDD
+73 SVCFQGARADEGD
-84 AGSSSGAAAA
+84 AGATPA
-94 QDQNQNPTPTA
+94 DPHPPPTN
-105 EPETTT
+105 EPETST
-111 GCPPPEFKI
+111 GCPPPDLKI
-120 SRPRKN
+120 SRPRKQYAT
-126 MPSTEAPFVTFE
+126 TEPPFVTFE
-138 TTQVYLPQDFTT
+138 TTQIYLPQDFTT
-150 ADLELVDGGRAAH
+150 ADFELVEAGKSGTNALRSHAETGGQS
-163 VAGSSGGALDA
+163 GSSSSSLHGGGG
-174 HQHQSA
+174 S
-180 ALHEEQHD
+180 HD
-188 TPFWWEMGIQN
+188 TSFWWELGIQN
-199 AEARESLAAASFSS
+199 AEVRESLAAASFPARSKRATVPS
-213 LGHQSKSRARRSVSF
+213 QRQRQHNHHHHHRRRHQTSADGLEAVELAEDGTAGGGGDQHQ
-228 SSRPGGR
+228 PGG
-235 VRFRR
+235 
-240 SSNAIGGHYLGQQDN
+240 G
-255 SLLHQELTPVIVI
+255 
-268 NNIFNENDSDHSVFD
+268 
-283 NVFLNSNQMELDD
+283 
-296 DDAEKN
+296 
-302 RYVDK
+302 
-307 NEIGETVGQGEDLP
+307 GQGQ
-321 VDGTEELMGAAAAG
+321 V
-335 ASRSRVKRKSG
+335 
-346 KTTGALSRAKG
+346 
-357 SGGSDSGSKSITRH
+357 
-371 NKQDNS
+371 
-377 ETDHSDQGPHDE
+377 
-389 AVPINET
+389 
-396 DQPSGSNKS
+396 
-405 LVSRVKRKSGKAT
+405 RVKRKSGKAT
-418 GALSRPKGGSD
+418 GALSRPKGASD

-446 DGGYVPPLPDS
+446 DGSYVPPLPDS
-457 HESVDEKEESE
+457 AENPDREDKESE
-468 EIEESPE
+468 EVDESPE

-500 KIQCIKGHWIG
+500 KIQCIRGHWVG

-519 EVDEH
+519 EQDEH

-568 RCRDLGLYKLLGET
+568 RCRDLGLYKLLGES

-680 LTIKDIQSQDS
+680 LTIKDIQNQDS

-706 VIIVAVSQCTS
+706 VIVVAVSQCAALT
-717 LLEPKPPLSLRL
+717 EPNPPLSLRL

-742 PLGYTLQGTANATC
+742 PLGYMLQGTANATC
-756 LASGNWSSPS
+756 LASGNWSSPT
-766 PNCHPIQCP
+766 PTCHPIQCP

-815 EPNGRWSGPI
+815 EPNGHWSGPI
-825 PRCRAIQCPQPLVP
+825 PRCR
-839 INGRIDGTSGLNT
+839 G
-852 FGQRRYAVGALVTFS
+852 
-867 CTEGHMLVG
+867 
-876 EASIVCTETGFWS
+876 
-889 HPPPFC
+889 

-910 APLKFYYDPGD
+910 APLKFHYDPGD

-955 VTQCR
+955 VPQCR

>member
-1 MIPNP
+1 M
-6 EQSTLSRV
+6 STSTV
-14 NSPAMAGAASKV
+14 PPAGLGPAKMGGGASDRKRPAAAPMHAGLKI
-26 EVRGKMAPENGGD
+26 
-39 GHVTAS
+39 
-45 RCCRLPPVGKNCKI
+45 CKI
-59 EIAKC
+59 EIGKC
-64 LLFVTLLLT
+64 LLFVTLLT
-73 SVCFRSVSGDD
+73 SVCFQGARADEGD
-84 AGSSSGAAAA
+84 AGATPA
-94 QDQNQNPTPTA
+94 DPHPPPTN
-105 EPETTT
+105 EPETST
-111 GCPPPEFKI
+111 GCPPPDLKI
-120 SRPRKN
+120 SRPRKQYAT
-126 MPSTEAPFVTFE
+126 TEPPFVTFE
-138 TTQVYLPQDFTT
+138 TTQIYLPQDFTT
-150 ADLELVDGGRAAH
+150 ADFELVEAGKSGTNALRSHAEPGGQS
-163 VAGSSGGALDA
+163 GSSSSSLHGGG
-174 HQHQSA
+174 S
-180 ALHEEQHD
+180 HD
-188 TPFWWEMGIQN
+188 TSFWWELGIQN
-199 AEARESLAAASFSS
+199 AEVRESLAAASFPAR
-213 LGHQSKSRARRSVSF
+213 SKRATVPSQRQHNHHHHHRR
-228 SSRPGGR
+228 R
-235 VRFRR
+235 RR
-240 SSNAIGGHYLGQQDN
+240 SSSGPHDH
-255 SLLHQELTPVIVI
+255 LLNLEELSPAIVI
-268 NNIFNENDSDHSVFD
+268 NNIFNENDSDHSVYD
-283 NVFLNSNQMELDD
+283 NLFLNSGAP
-296 DDAEKN
+296 DADEVDEREAEN
-302 RYVDK
+302 GPDAGQYLDK
-307 NEIGETVGQGEDLP
+307 NEIEGEEIIVE
-321 VDGTEELMGAAAAG
+321 MGDNG
-335 ASRSRVKRKSG
+335 SIIRRRVKRKSG
-346 KTTGALSRAKG
+346 KTTGALSRAKAG
-357 SGGSDSGSKSITRH
+357 SGGDGGSKSIARH
-371 NKQDNS
+371 HKQDQTS
-377 ETDHSDQGPHDE
+377 ADGLE
-389 AVPINET
+389 AVELAEDGT
-396 DQPSGSNKS
+396 AGGGRDQHQPGGGGRGQ
-405 LVSRVKRKSGKAT
+405 VRVKRKSGKAT
-418 GALSRPKGGSD
+418 GALSRPKGASD

-446 DGGYVPPLPDS
+446 DGSYVPPLPDS
-457 HESVDEKEESE
+457 AENPDREDKESE
-468 EIEESPE
+468 EVDESPE

-500 KIQCIKGHWIG
+500 KIQCIRGHWVG

-519 EVDEH
+519 EQDEH

-568 RCRDLGLYKLLGET
+568 RCRDLGLYKLLGES

-680 LTIKDIQSQDS
+680 LTIKDIQNQDS

-706 VIIVAVSQCTS
+706 VIVVAVSQCAALT
-717 LLEPKPPLSLRL
+717 EPNPPLSLRL

-742 PLGYTLQGTANATC
+742 PLGYMLQGTANATC
-756 LASGNWSSPS
+756 LASGNWSSPT
-766 PNCHPIQCP
+766 PTCHPIQCP

-815 EPNGRWSGPI
+815 EPNGHWSGPI
-825 PRCRAIQCPQPLVP
+825 PRCR
-839 INGRIDGTSGLNT
+839 G
-852 FGQRRYAVGALVTFS
+852 
-867 CTEGHMLVG
+867 
-876 EASIVCTETGFWS
+876 
-889 HPPPFC
+889 

-910 APLKFYYDPGD
+910 APLKFHYDPGD

-955 VTQCR
+955 VPQCR

>member
-1 MIPNP
+1 MQ
-6 EQSTLSRV
+6 QSQ
-14 NSPAMAGAASKV
+14 G
-26 EVRGKMAPENGGD
+26 VRW
-39 GHVTAS
+39 S
-45 RCCRLPPVGKNCKI
+45 GKNVSLQPGQALQSGKRMPRTVANSSSLTAKVCKI
-59 EIAKC
+59 EIGKC
-64 LLFVTLLLT
+64 LLFVTLLT
-73 SVCFRSVSGDD
+73 SVCFRATLSDD
-84 AGSSSGAAAA
+84 ASSSSDPQHSAST
-94 QDQNQNPTPTA
+94 N
-105 EPETTT
+105 EPETEI
-111 GCPPPEFKI
+111 GCPPPDFKI
-120 SRPRKN
+120 SRSRKN
-126 MPSTEAPFVTFE
+126 FPTTEAPFVTFE
-138 TTQVYLPQDFTT
+138 TTQIYLPQDFTT
-150 ADLELVDGGRAAH
+150 ADFEFVDAKKSAS
-163 VAGSSGGALDA
+163 VAEGALLNSQNA
-174 HQHQSA
+174 Q
-180 ALHEEQHD
+180 LHDSHD

-199 AEARESLAAASFSS
+199 AEARESLAAVSFPSYK
-213 LGHQSKSRARRSVSF
+213 QRAKRGLRRSH
-228 SSRPGGR
+228 R
-235 VRFRR
+235 VRR
-240 SSNAIGGHYLGQQDN
+240 SAIDTLTQDN
-255 SLLHQELTPVIVI
+255 LLLHQELTPVVVI

-283 NVFLNSNQMELDD
+283 NVFLSGKQLDKELDE
-296 DDAEKN
+296 EKDH
-302 RYVDK
+302 YVDQ
-307 NEIGETVGQGEDLP
+307 NEIGEVLETEV
-321 VDGTEELMGAAAAG
+321 VDGRGVKT
-335 ASRSRVKRKSG
+335 RVKRKSG

-357 SGGSDSGSKSITRH
+357 SGSDSGSKSITRH
-371 NKQDNS
+371 NKQDILDEEQDDHKVRVEGGTS
-377 ETDHSDQGPHDE
+377 EDAKPYHRE
-389 AVPINET
+389 ET
-396 DQPSGSNKS
+396 MA
-405 LVSRVKRKSGKAT
+405 REKRKSGKAT

-446 DGGYVPPLPDS
+446 DGSYVPPLPDS
-457 HESVDEKEESE
+457 HEGPDEEKESE

-500 KIQCIKGHWIG
+500 KIQCVKGHWVG

-519 EVDEH
+519 EQDEN

-545 LLSYKNVSVTLGW
+545 LLSYKNVSVTIGW

-582 KVLCSNGLWAPK
+582 KVLCSNGMWAPK

-706 VIIVAVSQCTS
+706 VIVVAISQCST

-742 PLGYTLQGTANATC
+742 PLGYSLQGTANATC
-756 LASGNWSSPS
+756 LASGNWSSPT

-815 EPNGRWSGPI
+815 EPNGHWSGPI

-867 CTEGHMLVG
+867 CTEGHLLVG

-910 APLKFYYDPGD
+910 APLKFHYDPGD

-939 PPERPRCTP
+939 PLARPRCTP

-955 VTQCR
+955 VPQCR

>member
-1 MIPNP
+1 MMP
-6 EQSTLSRV
+6 QSTS
-14 NSPAMAGAASKV
+14 SSSSM
-26 EVRGKMAPENGGD
+26 GKI
-39 GHVTAS
+39 
-45 RCCRLPPVGKNCKI
+45 CKI
-59 EIAKC
+59 EIGKC
-64 LLFVTLLLT
+64 LLFVTLLT
-73 SVCFRSVSGDD
+73 SVCFRAIRTDEGSPD
-84 AGSSSGAAAA
+84 AHH
-94 QDQNQNPTPTA
+94 QQQHPPPTN
-105 EPETTT
+105 EPETST
-111 GCPPPEFKI
+111 GCPPPDFKV
-120 SRPRKN
+120 SRPRKHYAT
-126 MPSTEAPFVTFE
+126 TESPYVTFE
-138 TTQVYLPQDFTT
+138 TTQIYLPQDFTT
-150 ADLELVDGGRAAH
+150 ADFEFVDGGGKSASL
-163 VAGSSGGALDA
+163 VGSGLGSQNA
-174 HQHQSA
+174 Q
-180 ALHEEQHD
+180 LHDSHD

-199 AEARESLAAASFSS
+199 AETRESLAAASFPSYR
-213 LGHQSKSRARRSVSF
+213 GRAKRGLRRSH
-228 SSRPGGR
+228 
-235 VRFRR
+235 RFRR
-240 SSNAIGGHYLGQQDN
+240 SPVGQDGPDNA
-255 SLLHQELTPVIVI
+255 LHQELTPVIVI

-283 NVFLNSNQMELDD
+283 NVFLNGNQLDEEGD
-296 DDAEKN
+296 EDKD

-307 NEIGETVGQGEDLP
+307 NEIGEVLEAQVEDGQGS
-321 VDGTEELMGAAAAG
+321 
-335 ASRSRVKRKSG
+335 SRARVKRKSG

-357 SGGSDSGSKSITRH
+357 SGGDSGGSKSITRH
-371 NKQDNS
+371 NKQDILDMEQDDRKLREGADS
-377 ETDHSDQGPHDE
+377 YQEDLMVRT
-389 AVPINET
+389 
-396 DQPSGSNKS
+396 
-405 LVSRVKRKSGKAT
+405 KRKSGKAT

-446 DGGYVPPLPDS
+446 DGSFVPPLPDS
-457 HESVDEKEESE
+457 RESPDEEKESE

-500 KIQCIKGHWIG
+500 KIQCIRGHWIG

-519 EVDEH
+519 EQDEN
-524 GQLKFEPLYKR
+524 GDLKFEPLYKR
-535 CVVDHIPPHL
+535 CVVDHIPPSL

-568 RCRDLGLYKLLGET
+568 RCRDLGLYKLLGEA
-582 KVLCSNGLWAPK
+582 KVLCSNGMWAPK

-680 LTIKDIQSQDS
+680 LTIKDIQNQDS

-706 VIIVAVSQCTS
+706 VIVVAVSQCS
-717 LLEPKPPLSLRL
+717 ALLEPKPPLSLRL

-742 PLGYTLQGTANATC
+742 PLGYSLQGTANATC

-815 EPNGRWSGPI
+815 EPNGHWSGPI

-867 CTEGHMLVG
+867 CTEGHLLVG

-910 APLKFYYDPGD
+910 APLKFHYDPGD

-955 VTQCR
+955 VPQCR

>member
-1 MIPNP
+1 M
-6 EQSTLSRV
+6 STSAVSAARV
-14 NSPAMAGAASKV
+14 GRTMGNRKRPLVVVAPMHAGLKI
-26 EVRGKMAPENGGD
+26 
-39 GHVTAS
+39 
-45 RCCRLPPVGKNCKI
+45 CKI
-59 EIAKC
+59 EIGKC
-64 LLFVTLLLT
+64 LLFVTLLT
-73 SVCFRSVSGDD
+73 SVCFQGARTDEGE
-84 AGSSSGAAAA
+84 AGATSA
-94 QDQNQNPTPTA
+94 DPHPPPTN

-111 GCPPPEFKI
+111 GCPPPDLKI
-120 SRPRKN
+120 SRPRKQYAT
-126 MPSTEAPFVTFE
+126 TEPPFVTFE
-138 TTQVYLPQDFTT
+138 TTQIYLPQDFTT
-150 ADLELVDGGRAAH
+150 ADFELVEAGKSGVNGLHSRADTIDQTA
-163 VAGSSGGALDA
+163 S
-174 HQHQSA
+174 
-180 ALHEEQHD
+180 LHGNTHD
-188 TPFWWEMGIQN
+188 TSFWWELGIQN
-199 AEARESLAAASFSS
+199 AEVRESLAAASFPARSKRATV
-213 LGHQSKSRARRSVSF
+213 GHQRRPHHH
-228 SSRPGGR
+228 RR
-235 VRFRR
+235 RRR
-240 SSNAIGGHYLGQQDN
+240 SSPGPHDH
-255 SLLHQELTPVIVI
+255 LLNLEELSPAIVI
-268 NNIFNENDSDHSVFD
+268 NNIFNENDSDHSVYD
-283 NVFLNSNQMELDD
+283 NLFLNNGPPEGDIDD
-296 DDAEKN
+296 DRDGENAPDTGQ
-302 RYVDK
+302 YLDK
-307 NEIGETVGQGEDLP
+307 NEIEGEEIIVE
-321 VDGTEELMGAAAAG
+321 MGDNG
-335 ASRSRVKRKSG
+335 SIIRRRVKRKSG
-346 KTTGALSRAKG
+346 KTTGALSRAKAG
-357 SGGSDSGSKSITRH
+357 SGGDGGSKSIARH
-371 NKQDNS
+371 HKQDHTNAD
-377 ETDHSDQGPHDE
+377 TPE
-389 AVPINET
+389 AVELAV
-396 DQPSGSNKS
+396 DAAHGGEQHHQPGDGARAQI
-405 LVSRVKRKSGKAT
+405 RVKRKSGKAT
-418 GALSRPKGGSD
+418 GALSRPKGASD

-446 DGGYVPPLPDS
+446 DGSYVPPLPDS
-457 HESVDEKEESE
+457 AENPDREEKESE
-468 EIEESPE
+468 EVEESPE

-500 KIQCIKGHWIG
+500 KIQCIRGHWVG

-519 EVDEH
+519 EQDEH

-568 RCRDLGLYKLLGET
+568 RCRDLGLYKLLGES

-680 LTIKDIQSQDS
+680 LTIKDIQNQDS

-706 VIIVAVSQCTS
+706 VIIVAVSQCAALT
-717 LLEPKPPLSLRL
+717 EPNPPLSLRL

-756 LASGNWSSPS
+756 LASGNWSSPT
-766 PNCHPIQCP
+766 PTCHPIQCP

-815 EPNGRWSGPI
+815 EPNGHWSGPI

-839 INGRIDGTSGLNT
+839 INGRIDGTSGLTT

-867 CTEGHMLVG
+867 CTEGHLLVG

-910 APLKFYYDPGD
+910 APLKFHYDPGD

-955 VTQCR
+955 VPQCR

>member
-1 MIPNP
+1 
-6 EQSTLSRV
+6 
-14 NSPAMAGAASKV
+14 
-26 EVRGKMAPENGGD
+26 
-39 GHVTAS
+39 
-45 RCCRLPPVGKNCKI
+45 
-59 EIAKC
+59 
-64 LLFVTLLLT
+64 T
-73 SVCFRSVSGDD
+73 S
-84 AGSSSGAAAA
+84 
-94 QDQNQNPTPTA
+94 
-105 EPETTT
+105 T
-111 GCPPPEFKI
+111 GCPPPDLKI
-120 SRPRKN
+120 SRPRKQYAT
-126 MPSTEAPFVTFE
+126 TEPPFVTFE
-138 TTQVYLPQDFTT
+138 TTQIYLPQDFTT
-150 ADLELVDGGRAAH
+150 ADFELVEAGKSGTNALRSHAETGGQS
-163 VAGSSGGALDA
+163 GSSSSSLHGGGG
-174 HQHQSA
+174 S
-180 ALHEEQHD
+180 HD
-188 TPFWWEMGIQN
+188 TSFWWELGIQN
-199 AEARESLAAASFSS
+199 AEVRESLAAASFPARSKRATVPS
-213 LGHQSKSRARRSVSF
+213 QRQRQHNHHHHHRRRHQTSADGLEAVELAEDGTAGGGGDQHQ
-228 SSRPGGR
+228 PGG
-235 VRFRR
+235 
-240 SSNAIGGHYLGQQDN
+240 GGRGQ
-255 SLLHQELTPVIVI
+255 V
-268 NNIFNENDSDHSVFD
+268 
-283 NVFLNSNQMELDD
+283 
-296 DDAEKN
+296 
-302 RYVDK
+302 
-307 NEIGETVGQGEDLP
+307 
-321 VDGTEELMGAAAAG
+321 
-335 ASRSRVKRKSG
+335 
-346 KTTGALSRAKG
+346 
-357 SGGSDSGSKSITRH
+357 
-371 NKQDNS
+371 
-377 ETDHSDQGPHDE
+377 
-389 AVPINET
+389 
-396 DQPSGSNKS
+396 
-405 LVSRVKRKSGKAT
+405 RVKRKSGKAT
-418 GALSRPKGGSD
+418 GALSRPKGASD

-446 DGGYVPPLPDS
+446 DGSYVPPLPDS
-457 HESVDEKEESE
+457 AENPDREDKESE
-468 EIEESPE
+468 EVDESPE

-500 KIQCIKGHWIG
+500 KIQCIRGHWVG

-519 EVDEH
+519 EQDEH

-568 RCRDLGLYKLLGET
+568 RCRDLGLYKLLGES

-680 LTIKDIQSQDS
+680 LTIKDIQNQDS

-706 VIIVAVSQCTS
+706 VIVVAVSQCAALT
-717 LLEPKPPLSLRL
+717 EPNPPLSLRL

-742 PLGYTLQGTANATC
+742 PLGYMLQGTANATC
-756 LASGNWSSPS
+756 LASGNWSSPT
-766 PNCHPIQCP
+766 PTCHPIQCP

-815 EPNGRWSGPI
+815 EPNGHWSGPI
-825 PRCRAIQCPQPLVP
+825 PRCR
-839 INGRIDGTSGLNT
+839 G
-852 FGQRRYAVGALVTFS
+852 
-867 CTEGHMLVG
+867 
-876 EASIVCTETGFWS
+876 
-889 HPPPFC
+889 

-910 APLKFYYDPGD
+910 APLKFHYDPGD

-955 VTQCR
+955 VPQCR

>member
-1 MIPNP
+1 M
-6 EQSTLSRV
+6 STSAV
-14 NSPAMAGAASKV
+14 SPASRATMGDRKRPSVVVAPMHAGLKI
-26 EVRGKMAPENGGD
+26 
-39 GHVTAS
+39 
-45 RCCRLPPVGKNCKI
+45 CKI
-59 EIAKC
+59 EIGKC
-64 LLFVTLLLT
+64 LLFVTLLT
-73 SVCFRSVSGDD
+73 SVCFQ
-84 AGSSSGAAAA
+84 GARTDEGEGGATSA
-94 QDQNQNPTPTA
+94 DPHPPPTN

-111 GCPPPEFKI
+111 GCPPPDLKI
-120 SRPRKN
+120 SRSRKQYAT
-126 MPSTEAPFVTFE
+126 TEPPFVTFE
-138 TTQVYLPQDFTT
+138 TTQIYLPQDFTT
-150 ADLELVDGGRAAH
+150 ADFELVEAGKSGASGLHSRAD
-163 VAGSSGGALDA
+163 AGDQTAS
-174 HQHQSA
+174 
-180 ALHEEQHD
+180 LHGNSHD
-188 TPFWWEMGIQN
+188 TSFWWELGIQN
-199 AEARESLAAASFSS
+199 AEVRESLAAASFPVRSKRATV
-213 LGHQSKSRARRSVSF
+213 GHQRRAHHHHRR
-228 SSRPGGR
+228 
-235 VRFRR
+235 RR
-240 SSNAIGGHYLGQQDN
+240 SSPGPHDH
-255 SLLHQELTPVIVI
+255 LLNLEELSPAIVI
-268 NNIFNENDSDHSVFD
+268 NNIFNENDSDHSVYD
-283 NVFLNSNQMELDD
+283 NLFLNNGPSEGDIDD
-296 DDAEKN
+296 ERDGENTPDTGQ
-302 RYVDK
+302 YLDK
-307 NEIGETVGQGEDLP
+307 NEIEGEEIIVE
-321 VDGTEELMGAAAAG
+321 MGDNG
-335 ASRSRVKRKSG
+335 SIIRRRVKRKSG
-346 KTTGALSRAKG
+346 KTTGALSRAKAG
-357 SGGSDSGSKSITRH
+357 SGGDGGSKSIARH
-371 NKQDNS
+371 HKQDHTNAD
-377 ETDHSDQGPHDE
+377 TPE
-389 AVPINET
+389 AVELAEDT
-396 DQPSGSNKS
+396 ALGGDQHQPGG
-405 LVSRVKRKSGKAT
+405 VRGQIRVKRKSGKAT
-418 GALSRPKGGSD
+418 GALSRPKGASD

-446 DGGYVPPLPDS
+446 DGSYVPPLPDS
-457 HESVDEKEESE
+457 AENPDRKDEESE
-468 EIEESPE
+468 EVEESPE

-500 KIQCIKGHWIG
+500 KIQCIRGHWVG

-519 EVDEH
+519 EQDEH

-568 RCRDLGLYKLLGET
+568 RCRDLGLYKLLGES

-680 LTIKDIQSQDS
+680 LTIKDIQNQDS

-706 VIIVAVSQCTS
+706 VIIVAVSQCAALT
-717 LLEPKPPLSLRL
+717 EPNPPLSLRL

-742 PLGYTLQGTANATC
+742 PLGYMLQGTANATC
-756 LASGNWSSPS
+756 LASGNWSSPT
-766 PNCHPIQCP
+766 PTCHPIQCP

-815 EPNGRWSGPI
+815 EPNGHWSGPI

-839 INGRIDGTSGLNT
+839 INGRIDGTSGLTT

-867 CTEGHMLVG
+867 CTEGHLLVG

-910 APLKFYYDPGD
+910 APLKFHYDPGD

-955 VTQCR
+955 VPQCR

>member
-1 MIPNP
+1 MMP
-6 EQSTLSRV
+6 QSVATSSRR
-14 NSPAMAGAASKV
+14 S
-26 EVRGKMAPENGGD
+26 
-39 GHVTAS
+39 
-45 RCCRLPPVGKNCKI
+45 VGKICKI
-59 EIAKC
+59 EIGKC
-64 LLFVTLLLT
+64 LLFVTLLT
-73 SVCFRSVSGDD
+73 SVCFRAIRTDEGASD
-84 AGSSSGAAAA
+84 AHP
-94 QDQNQNPTPTA
+94 PTTN
-105 EPETTT
+105 EPETAT
-111 GCPPPEFKI
+111 GCPPPDFKI
-120 SRPRKN
+120 SRSRKSFA
-126 MPSTEAPFVTFE
+126 STEVPFVTFE
-138 TTQVYLPQDFTT
+138 TTQVNLPQDFTT
-150 ADLELVDGGRAAH
+150 ADFELVDGGKA
-163 VAGSSGGALDA
+163 
-174 HQHQSA
+174 A
-180 ALHEEQHD
+180 ALVGHGLNIQYAQLHDSHD

-199 AEARESLAAASFSS
+199 AEARASLAAASFPSY
-213 LGHQSKSRARRSVSF
+213 KNRAKRTIVRAGRYRRSPF
-228 SSRPGGR
+228 
-235 VRFRR
+235 
-240 SSNAIGGHYLGQQDN
+240 GQDGQDIA
-255 SLLHQELTPVIVI
+255 LHQELTPVIVI

-283 NVFLNSNQMELDD
+283 NVFLNSKQLEQEAEEEGGDEVDD
-296 DDAEKN
+296 HD
-302 RYVDK
+302 RYIDR
-307 NEIGETVGQGEDLP
+307 NEIGEVLEAEVIGVHEVKT
-321 VDGTEELMGAAAAG
+321 
-335 ASRSRVKRKSG
+335 RVKRKSG

-357 SGGSDSGSKSITRH
+357 SGGDTGSKSITRH
-371 NKQDNS
+371 NKQEHDLDISDSEQDGRKMRDESVTAEDN
-377 ETDHSDQGPHDE
+377 
-389 AVPINET
+389 A
-396 DQPSGSNKS
+396 QPYQDDSM
-405 LVSRVKRKSGKAT
+405 VRVKRKSGKAT

-446 DGGYVPPLPDS
+446 DGSYVPPLPDS
-457 HESVDEKEESE
+457 RESPDEEKESE

-475 LHQFR
+475 LHAFR

-500 KIQCIKGHWIG
+500 KIQCIRGHWVG

-519 EVDEH
+519 EQDEN

-535 CVVDHIPPHL
+535 CVVDRIPPHL
-545 LLSYKNVSVTLGW
+545 LLSYKNVSVTSGW

-680 LTIKDIQSQDS
+680 LTIKDIQNQDS

-706 VIIVAVSQCTS
+706 VIIVAISQCAALS
-717 LLEPKPPLSLRL
+717 EPKPPLSLRL

-756 LASGNWSSPS
+756 LASGNWSSPP

-815 EPNGRWSGPI
+815 EPNGHWSGPI
-825 PRCRAIQCPQPLVP
+825 PRCRAIQCPQPLIP

-867 CTEGHMLVG
+867 CTEGHLLVG

-910 APLKFYYDPGD
+910 APLKFHYDPGD

-955 VTQCR
+955 VPQCR